1 MIARIKRRADVER
14 LYMMKN
20 MTKEEM
26 DNLLNTVGDGVMA
39 LSSGDAPYCIPFG
52 FVYLKEMVY
61 LSLFPM
67 GRKWEIINK
76 NNRVCFNVF
85 CWNDD
90 HSEWS
95 SVVID
100 GRIVQVRDLQE
111 IELVVQANIAKMG
124 LDPATYL
131 DKRMAMYK
139 KTIDNPAAL
148 KIFRIETERMGG
160 KKMKTLIGS

>member
-1 MIARIKRRADVER
+1 
-14 LYMMKN
+14 
-20 MTKEEM
+20 
-26 DNLLNTVGDGVMA
+26 
-39 LSSGDAPYCIPFG
+39 
-52 FVYLKEMVY
+52 MVY

-67 GRKWEIINK
+67 GRKWGIINK

-100 GRIVQVRDLQE
+100 GRIVQVRDLKE
-111 IELVVQANIAKMG
+111 IERVVQANMEKVG
-124 LDPATYL
+124 LDPAAYL
-131 DKRMAMYK
+131 EKRMAMYR

-148 KIFRIETERMGG
+148 KIFRIETECMAG

>member
-1 MIARIKRRADVER
+1 LELLKRED
-14 LYMMKN
+14 MMKN

-26 DNLLNTVGDGVMA
+26 DHLLKTVGDGVMA

-52 FVYLKEMVY
+52 FVYIKDTVY

-100 GRIVQVRDLQE
+100 GRIVQVRELQE
-111 IELVVQANIAKMG
+111 IELVVKANMEKVG

-131 DKRMAMYK
+131 DKRMAMYR

-148 KIFRIETERMGG
+148 KIFRIEAERMGG

>member
-1 MIARIKRRADVER
+1 MNAQLGLVQAEH
-14 LYMMKN
+14 MMKN

-26 DNLLNTVGDGVMA
+26 DHLLNTVGDGVLA
-39 LSSGDAPYCIPFG
+39 LSTGDVPYCIPFG
-52 FVYLKEMVY
+52 FVYLKDMVY

-67 GRKWEIINK
+67 GRKWEMLNK

-100 GRIVQVRDLQE
+100 GRIVQVKDLKE
-111 IELVVQANIAKMG
+111 IELVVKANIEKVG

-131 DKRMAMYK
+131 EKRMTMYR

-148 KIFRIETERMGG
+148 KIFRIDTERMGG

>member
-1 MIARIKRRADVER
+1 VRLQADD
-14 LYMMKN
+14 MMKN

-26 DNLLNTVGDGVMA
+26 DNLLNTVGDGVLA

-52 FVYLKEMVY
+52 FVYIQDTVY

-85 CWNDD
+85 CWNAD

-95 SVVID
+95 SVVVD
-100 GRIVQVRDLQE
+100 GRIVQVKALDE
-111 IELVVQANIAKMG
+111 IERVVKANMEKVG

-131 DKRMAMYK
+131 DKRMAMYR

-148 KIFRIETERMGG
+148 KIFRIETARMGG